1 MTDLGEKKERMIG
14 KLIAGELDDHIIQ
27 RAIEKIDCDSLE
39 KEILL
44 DKLNGEETGMTEFLD
59 FGMTLLTHL
68 GDFYSKGS
76 PKTKR
81 KLLSSILSEKL
92 ELRGKKYRTPTLKT
106 GFNHIYQSIN
116 TLEARRKK
124 KGEPNE
130 ELSLSVPGAGLEPAR
145 PYGPTDFKSV
155 VSTNSTIR
163 AEPRSSKRK
172 MEKRSRSAQNTSV
185 VTPSGSRPNAYPSK
199 PSQQT
204 GHWFRI
210 AGRWTANF
218 HPYPGDTP
226 AGRPYQV
233 ASLRRA

>member
-1 MTDLGEKKERMIG
+1 MLHGPFQACAMLTEAEIPVPP
-14 KLIAGELDDHIIQ
+14 IA
-27 RAIEKIDCDSLE
+27 RRTSM
-39 KEILL
+39 
-44 DKLNGEETGMTEFLD
+44 GMAR
-59 FGMTLLTHL
+59 
-68 GDFYSKGS
+68 S
-76 PKTKR
+76 P
-81 KLLSSILSEKL
+81 S
-92 ELRGKKYRTPTLKT
+92 RTPSFCSVISAALQIAAPTSTEMGKSPPPT
-106 GFNHIYQSIN
+106 CCSFWAPSGKCATKASPHSTPKSPAMRGF
-116 TLEARRKK
+116 LF
-124 KGEPNE
+124 
-130 ELSLSVPGAGLEPAR
+130 VPGAGLEPAR

-185 VTPSGSRPNAYPSK
+185 VTPSGSRPNVYPSK